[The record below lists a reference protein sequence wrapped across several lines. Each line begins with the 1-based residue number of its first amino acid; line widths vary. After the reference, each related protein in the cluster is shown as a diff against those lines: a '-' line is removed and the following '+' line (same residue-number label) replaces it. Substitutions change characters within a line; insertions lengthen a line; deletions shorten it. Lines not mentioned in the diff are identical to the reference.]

1 MSYTLP
7 SSLCLCLSLSFCVT
21 LSFYLYLYQ
30 SIFATTSLLVLS
42 LTCNTVTYK
51 SFFTLINSHPP
62 LSICLFLSLSF
73 THPLSLSFSLSPSL
87 RLFLSVCLCVSPSIL
102 LPLSISPPSLFSSF
116 LLHQDDSITGSRE
129 EVSRQQPLP
138 LDGSDIS

>member
-1 MSYTLP
+1 MSHTPL
-7 SSLCLCLSLSFCVT
+7 SSLCLCPSQSFCIT

-51 SFFTLINSHPP
+51 SFFTLIDSQPP

-73 THPLSLSFSLSPSL
+73 THSLSLSLSLSVSFSVSLRLSLCLSPSL
-87 RLFLSVCLCVSPSIL
+87 SLCLSLSLTFYFTPSLYLSPIFL
-102 LPLSISPPSLFSSF
+102 LSISSPS
-116 LLHQDDSITGSRE
+116 G
-129 EVSRQQPLP
+129 
-138 LDGSDIS
+138 

>member
-21 LSFYLYLYQ
+21 LSFYFYLYQ

-51 SFFTLINSHPP
+51 SFFTLINSQLP
-62 LSICLFLSLSF
+62 LSICLFLPLFHSL
-73 THPLSLSFSLSPSL
+73 TLSFSVSL
-87 RLFLSVCLCVSPSIL
+87 RLFLSTCLCVSPSIS
-102 LPLSISPPSLFSSF
+102 LPLSISSPSLFSPF
-116 LLHQDDSITGSRE
+116 LLHQADSITGSRE
-129 EVSRQQPLP
+129 EVSR
-138 LDGSDIS
+138 